1 MSRMGWREWNCRCGH
16 TVIENRNFSCFCA
29 PIKDNLKLLSIV
41 IYTEGDVR
49 EGCRNADTLE
59 TSCIYDSVEITTGGE
74 RSSCGV
80 GVGLQKVQLQQEAM
94 LCDPA
99 LCTHLLPEQ
108 KLADGLTWLPFAC
121 RCAEPDCNWENVIRE
136 EACPWFLVLHVGC

>member
-1 MSRMGWREWNCRCGH
+1 MSERDAGMLIHWRPRAFMIQW
-16 TVIENRNFSCFCA
+16 
-29 PIKDNLKLLSIV
+29 KLP
-41 IYTEGDVR
+41 
-49 EGCRNADTLE
+49 LE
-59 TSCIYDSVEITTGGE
+59 ERGVVVEL
-74 RSSCGV
+74 